1 MWRARGR
8 LGSVVFGGAGD
19 AFDEGADGVVVV
31 AAGEGE
37 ADEFEA
43 ALGVVAEGTPFGS

>member
-8 LGSVVFGGAGD
+8 QGLVVFEGTGD

-37 ADEFEA
+37 ADELEA
-43 ALGVVAEGTPFGS
+43 ALKKRLP